1 MSLNTLDPLL
11 TSIYSSGPA
20 LRQPLTLAAVFPLF
34 LGYYAQ
40 AVLAILPNTFIFK
53 LLLLP
58 FILWQAW
65 KCTVGLDC
73 AVLWAQFFGRESADG
88 FRSSNLALAVRPSSR
103 TMSPGT
109 RLLKPEYRPQCS
121 P

>member
-1 MSLNTLDPLL
+1 MSIISPDL
-11 TSIYSSGPA
+11 SH
-20 LRQPLTLAAVFPLF
+20 RQPSTLAAFFPLF

-65 KCTVGLDC
+65 KCVTGLDC
-73 AVLWAQFFGRESADG
+73 AAPWARLLGHQNPDKFAFMNFNFTVRHFSEMMSRGGHLLKLEYSA
-88 FRSSNLALAVRPSSR
+88 PSSA
-103 TMSPGT
+103 
-109 RLLKPEYRPQCS
+109 
-121 P
+121 